1 MGVADPHAR
10 SDNGDMT
17 LLLATLSAAWASCPV
32 TPALRDDDQ
41 RLVLL
46 SQNLQFIAIGKW
58 RDERAALLDDYLRG
72 SGAGVDLLLLSEAR
86 DVDALEGAMEDW
98 CFYGQ
103 SGDGHSGYGWTPAA
117 AHRSPG
123 GLVLG
128 VRQRADGELRRI
140 DGPAGKVYSAKPV
153 TLAEGWLGRMVNFVK
168 GWASVRVDN
177 TSYMWTHTQASYER
191 HPERGAG
198 GPFVG
203 RAGQFAELA
212 SAVPRT
218 EPALLTGDLNVL
230 DGFYAPDPAF
240 DKKVAPARSI
250 DAQTLRAFF
259 ENTGMLFHPQA
270 TTCPEGSFVGSVDAS
285 RPSDDRFAG
294 ATFDRVG
301 TNSAF
306 TDRHP
311 DTTVH
316 CEEILGGGLRVSDH
330 RGLLID
336 VPTR

>member
-1 MGVADPHAR
+1 MADVRCGRH
-10 SDNGDMT
+10 SCNVT
-17 LLLATLSAAWASCPV
+17 LLFATLSAAWAFCPAV
-32 TPALRDDDQ
+32 PVLKDDDE

-58 RDERAALLDDYLRG
+58 RDERATLLDGYLRG
-72 SGAGVDLLLLSEAR
+72 DGAAVDLLLLSEAR
-86 DVDALEGAMEDW
+86 DVDALEDAMGGW

-103 SGDGHSGYGWTPAA
+103 SGDGRTGYSWTPAA

-128 VRQRADGELRRI
+128 VRQREEGSLRLI
-140 DGPAGKVYSAKPV
+140 DGPAGKVFSAKPV
-153 TLAEGWLGRMVNFVK
+153 TFAEGWLGRMVNFVK
-168 GWASVRVDN
+168 GWANVRVDN
-177 TSYMWTHTQASYER
+177 TSYMWTHTQASYDR

-198 GPFVG
+198 GPAVG

-212 SAVPRT
+212 SAVPRS

-230 DGFYAPDPAF
+230 DGFHSRDAVF
-240 DKKVAPARSI
+240 DSKLTGARTI
-250 DAQTLRAFF
+250 DAQTLRSFIDR
-259 ENTGMLFHPQA
+259 TGMLFHPEA
-270 TTCPEGSFVGSVDAS
+270 TTCPDGSYVGSVDAT
-285 RPSDDRFAG
+285 RPSESRYFG

-306 TDRHP
+306 SDRHP
-311 DTTVH
+311 DTTVR

-336 VPTR
+336 VPTD